1 MTELAARVALL
12 LTLMRQLQEVI
23 RTENALLREMKLTRL
38 QELQAEKSALAGSY
52 EVELR
57 RLRRDPEL
65 LGALDP
71 ESRALLDAAM
81 RELQATLRSSA
92 DRLLQAKQV
101 AEGIVQALGASLAAP
116 GAMGRGYA
124 AAENA
129 ASRVIAVAFDR
140 RC

>member
-1 MTELAARVALL
+1 MTEPAARVALL

-38 QELQAEKSALAGSY
+38 QELQAEKTALAGSY

-71 ESRALLDAAM
+71 ESGTLLDAAM

-101 AEGIVQALGASLAAP
+101 AEGIVQALGASLTAP
-116 GAMGRGYA
+116 GTLGRGYA

-129 ASRVIAVAFDR
+129 TGRVIAVAFDR

>member
-1 MTELAARVALL
+1 
-12 LTLMRQLQEVI
+12 
-23 RTENALLREMKLTRL
+23 MKLTRL

-101 AEGIVQALGASLAAP
+101 AEGIVQALGASLTAP
-116 GAMGRGYA
+116 GTLGRGYA

-129 ASRVIAVAFDR
+129 TGRVIAVAFDR

>member
-1 MTELAARVALL
+1 MTEPAARVALL

-38 QELQAEKSALAGSY
+38 QELQAEKTALAGSY

-101 AEGIVQALGASLAAP
+101 AEGIVQALGASLTAR
-116 GAMGRGYA
+116 GTLGQGYA
-124 AAENA
+124 APENA
-129 ASRVIAVAFDR
+129 TGRVIAVAFDR

>member
-1 MTELAARVALL
+1 MTEPAARVALL

-23 RTENALLREMKLTRL
+23 RTENALLCEMKLTRL
-38 QELQAEKSALAGSY
+38 QELQAEKTALAGSY

-71 ESRALLDAAM
+71 ESGTLLDAAM

-101 AEGIVQALGASLAAP
+101 AEGIVQALGASLTAP
-116 GAMGRGYA
+116 GTLGRGYA

-129 ASRVIAVAFDR
+129 TGRVIAVAFDR

>member
-1 MTELAARVALL
+1 MTEPAARVALL

-38 QELQAEKSALAGSY
+38 QELQAEKTALAGSY

-101 AEGIVQALGASLAAP
+101 AEGIVQALGASLTAP
-116 GAMGRGYA
+116 GTLGRGYA

-129 ASRVIAVAFDR
+129 TGRVIAVAFDR

>member
-1 MTELAARVALL
+1 MTEPAARVALL
-12 LTLMRQLQEVI
+12 MTLMRQLQEVI
-23 RTENALLREMKLTRL
+23 RAENALLREMKLSRL
-38 QELQAEKSALAGSY
+38 QALQAEKSALAGSY

-57 RLRRDPEL
+57 RLRQSPEL

-81 RELQATLRSSA
+81 REFQATLRSSA

-101 AEGIVQALGASLAAP
+101 AEGIVQALGASLTAP

-124 AAENA
+124 APENA

>member
-1 MTELAARVALL
+1 MTEPAARVALL

-38 QELQAEKSALAGSY
+38 QELQAEKTALAGSY

-101 AEGIVQALGASLAAP
+101 AEGIVQALALL
-116 GAMGRGYA
+116 
-124 AAENA
+124 
-129 ASRVIAVAFDR
+129 
-140 RC
+140 CHL

>member
-1 MTELAARVALL
+1 MTEPAARVALL

-38 QELQAEKSALAGSY
+38 QELQAEKTALAGSY

-101 AEGIVQALGASLAAP
+101 AEGIVQALGASFTAP
-116 GAMGRGYA
+116 GTLGRGYA

-129 ASRVIAVAFDR
+129 TGRVIAVAFDR